1 MSLFFKVSYLLKSLD
16 QKFDDGRGRMHIEKK
31 FLVFFVYIEARISK
45 TSPKAKA
52 KSEKLKVYTTCNIA
66 EIFTPSNSGILHEWF
81 GPNISFSIRQCIIGN

>member
-16 QKFDDGRGRMHIEKK
+16 QKFDDGRGRMHIEK
-31 FLVFFVYIEARISK
+31 FLVFFVCIEARISK

-66 EIFTPSNSGILHEWF
+66 EIFTPSNSGTLHEWF
-81 GPNISFSIRQCIIGN
+81 GPKIYLS